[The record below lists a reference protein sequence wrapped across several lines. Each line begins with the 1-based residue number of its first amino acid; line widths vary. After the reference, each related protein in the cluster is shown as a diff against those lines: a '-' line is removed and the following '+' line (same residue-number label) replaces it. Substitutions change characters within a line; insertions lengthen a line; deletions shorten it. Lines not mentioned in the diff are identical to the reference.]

1 MKTRLHKKRT
11 IVLLNRQQ
19 YCYALSCGWGETSM
33 ARVKVQNPIFANL
46 NIFLWFNKLEIKF
59 LGVKY
64 SSPFLH
70 F

>member
-1 MKTRLHKKRT
+1 MKTRLHKNRA
-11 IVLLNRQQ
+11 IVLLTQHQ

-33 ARVKVQNPIFANL
+33 ARVKVQNPLFANL
-46 NIFLWFNKLEIKF
+46 NIFLWCNKLEMKF
-59 LGVKY
+59 VGVKC